1 MEKSEIETIY
11 RKYFHDVFLYIRAL
25 SENESLAEEIT
36 QETFLKAMNNIEK
49 FDGRKDIRAWL
60 FVIAKNT
67 YFRYC
72 RRNKIYVG
80 EEFSEIMQ
88 DSMQDTSPAVL
99 DQIVQDETVRNLK
112 RYAEL
117 IPEPYREVFHLRIYG
132 ELSFEQ
138 IGKCYQK
145 SAGWARVTCHRA
157 RQMIEHRR
165 VRRKSNMEKIKCNV
179 IQDILPLYI
188 DDVVSD
194 DTKELVEEHLQ
205 NCEICQRVYHETKT
219 DLEND
224 MKVSVQ
230 TKESSNEANDLKNF
244 RKFLKKRKIKT
255 ILLSIAATIVC
266 FVAVFMFMNKHVT
279 YISYKDEGILLLRII
294 KMK

>member
-88 DSMQDTSPAVL
+88 DP
-99 DQIVQDETVRNLK
+99 
-112 RYAEL
+112 
-117 IPEPYREVFHLRIYG
+117 YG

-157 RQMIEHRR
+157 RQMIRAQISQE
-165 VRRKSNMEKIKCNV
+165 EK
-179 IQDILPLYI
+179 
-188 DDVVSD
+188 
-194 DTKELVEEHLQ
+194 
-205 NCEICQRVYHETKT
+205 
-219 DLEND
+219 
-224 MKVSVQ
+224 
-230 TKESSNEANDLKNF
+230 
-244 RKFLKKRKIKT
+244 
-255 ILLSIAATIVC
+255 
-266 FVAVFMFMNKHVT
+266 
-279 YISYKDEGILLLRII
+279 
-294 KMK
+294 

>member
-1 MEKSEIETIY
+1 MAEDKKKEEIAVIDITEEYLKERIYEIRGQRVILDADLSEIYGYT
-11 RKYFHDVFLYIRAL
+11 
-25 SENESLAEEIT
+25 T
-36 QETFLKAMNNIEK
+36 KAFNQQVKNNIEK

-132 ELSFEQ
+132 EFSFEQ

-145 SAGWARVTCHRA
+145 SAGWARVTYHRA
-157 RQMIEHRR
+157 RQMIRAEI
-165 VRRKSNMEKIKCNV
+165 SQEEK
-179 IQDILPLYI
+179 
-188 DDVVSD
+188 
-194 DTKELVEEHLQ
+194 
-205 NCEICQRVYHETKT
+205 
-219 DLEND
+219 
-224 MKVSVQ
+224 
-230 TKESSNEANDLKNF
+230 
-244 RKFLKKRKIKT
+244 
-255 ILLSIAATIVC
+255 
-266 FVAVFMFMNKHVT
+266 
-279 YISYKDEGILLLRII
+279 
-294 KMK
+294 

>member
-117 IPEPYREVFHLRIYG
+117 IPEPYREVFHLRADRKM
-132 ELSFEQ
+132 LSE
-138 IGKCYQK
+138 KC
-145 SAGWARVTCHRA
+145 RVG
-157 RQMIEHRR
+157 
-165 VRRKSNMEKIKCNV
+165 KSN
-179 IQDILPLYI
+179 LPPCAT
-188 DDVVSD
+188 DDKS
-194 DTKELVEEHLQ
+194 
-205 NCEICQRVYHETKT
+205 T
-219 DLEND
+219 DKSGG
-224 MKVSVQ
+224 KV
-230 TKESSNEANDLKNF
+230 TW
-244 RKFLKKRKIKT
+244 KK
-255 ILLSIAATIVC
+255 
-266 FVAVFMFMNKHVT
+266 
-279 YISYKDEGILLLRII
+279 
-294 KMK
+294 

>member
-117 IPEPYREVFHLRIYG
+117 IPEPYREVFYLRIYG

-145 SAGWARVTCHRA
+145 SAGWARVTYHRA
-157 RQMIEHRR
+157 CQMIRAQISQE
-165 VRRKSNMEKIKCNV
+165 EK
-179 IQDILPLYI
+179 
-188 DDVVSD
+188 
-194 DTKELVEEHLQ
+194 
-205 NCEICQRVYHETKT
+205 
-219 DLEND
+219 
-224 MKVSVQ
+224 
-230 TKESSNEANDLKNF
+230 
-244 RKFLKKRKIKT
+244 
-255 ILLSIAATIVC
+255 
-266 FVAVFMFMNKHVT
+266 
-279 YISYKDEGILLLRII
+279 
-294 KMK
+294 

>member
-88 DSMQDTSPAVL
+88 DSMQD
-99 DQIVQDETVRNLK
+99 ETVRNLK

-157 RQMIEHRR
+157 RQMIRAQISQE
-165 VRRKSNMEKIKCNV
+165 EK
-179 IQDILPLYI
+179 
-188 DDVVSD
+188 
-194 DTKELVEEHLQ
+194 
-205 NCEICQRVYHETKT
+205 
-219 DLEND
+219 
-224 MKVSVQ
+224 
-230 TKESSNEANDLKNF
+230 
-244 RKFLKKRKIKT
+244 
-255 ILLSIAATIVC
+255 
-266 FVAVFMFMNKHVT
+266 
-279 YISYKDEGILLLRII
+279 
-294 KMK
+294 

>member
-88 DSMQDTSPAVL
+88 DSMHPRLYWIRSC
-99 DQIVQDETVRNLK
+99 RM
-112 RYAEL
+112 
-117 IPEPYREVFHLRIYG
+117 
-132 ELSFEQ
+132 
-138 IGKCYQK
+138 
-145 SAGWARVTCHRA
+145 
-157 RQMIEHRR
+157 RQCGI
-165 VRRKSNMEKIKCNV
+165 SNAM
-179 IQDILPLYI
+179 
-188 DDVVSD
+188 
-194 DTKELVEEHLQ
+194 Q
-205 NCEICQRVYHETKT
+205 N
-219 DLEND
+219 
-224 MKVSVQ
+224 
-230 TKESSNEANDLKNF
+230 
-244 RKFLKKRKIKT
+244 
-255 ILLSIAATIVC
+255 
-266 FVAVFMFMNKHVT
+266 
-279 YISYKDEGILLLRII
+279 
-294 KMK
+294 

>member
-72 RRNKIYVG
+72 RRNKIYV
-80 EEFSEIMQ
+80 
-88 DSMQDTSPAVL
+88 VL

-157 RQMIEHRR
+157 RQMIRAQISQE
-165 VRRKSNMEKIKCNV
+165 EK
-179 IQDILPLYI
+179 
-188 DDVVSD
+188 
-194 DTKELVEEHLQ
+194 
-205 NCEICQRVYHETKT
+205 
-219 DLEND
+219 
-224 MKVSVQ
+224 
-230 TKESSNEANDLKNF
+230 
-244 RKFLKKRKIKT
+244 
-255 ILLSIAATIVC
+255 
-266 FVAVFMFMNKHVT
+266 
-279 YISYKDEGILLLRII
+279 
-294 KMK
+294 